1 MSKIGT
7 ISKDTELGIFDR
19 EHHIPY
25 AKTVEVLVDKDGVR
39 SYPIQDLDF
48 FRNYF
53 IIGLVTR
60 QQNATDNRYSKSG
73 YKIITAAQMA
83 RAFLVMTQ
91 NNNTV
96 HDKMPLEL
104 FIHEAPADPGSYAQI
119 LIEKEFTAQSSSIEF
134 AGVGA
139 LGLAGGETRA
149 VELTFI
155 YLPKSADC

>member
-53 IIGLVTR
+53 IIGIVTR

-134 AGVGA
+134 AGVSA
-139 LGLAGGETRA
+139 LGLGANETRA